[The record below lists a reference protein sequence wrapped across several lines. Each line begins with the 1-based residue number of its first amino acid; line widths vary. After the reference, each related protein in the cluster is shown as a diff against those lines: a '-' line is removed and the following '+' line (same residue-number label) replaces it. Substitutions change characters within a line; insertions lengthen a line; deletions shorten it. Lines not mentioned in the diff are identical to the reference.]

1 LKGLVAVRQALSPYS
16 LDSIFLLE
24 AFISKGIRCSR
35 MVALMN
41 KWMADVML
49 MPAASQNASNSFLRS
64 ESIRKDNP
72 ICAMILS
79 SSTVV
84 LRE

>member
-1 LKGLVAVRQALSPYS
+1 MRQLLSPYS
-16 LDSIFLLE
+16 LDSIFPLE
-24 AFISKGIRCSR
+24 AFISKGMRCSR
-35 MVALMN
+35 TVVLMN
-41 KWMADVML
+41 RWMAAVIL

-72 ICAMILS
+72 ICAMILP